1 MIIPLRSLFGRSSLI
16 RAIAAGLLRSISR
29 SRTLSGLVFCFWD
42 VCRNEHRLIL
52 ERAAIAI
59 EGVGKTSAWKQSL
72 ILHIHCLEKGLSVPS
87 ATRRDRFGLG
97 YIEAAVGLYKRLQ
110 REHSPDNAAL
120 ERWAFDVLT
129 DFFEVAGTCEVI
141 DRAKQRFYSLPSQ
154 ASEAETIS
162 SPPQEPRSGLAA
174 GLSFD
179 KLCTQRRSV
188 RWFTKTLV
196 ARETIDDAV
205 ELALKSPSTCNLQ
218 PFRFIIADSSED
230 VGRMSKLA
238 VGLTCFSEP
247 VPVLIAVVGS
257 FTQMPNARSRH
268 GVYID
273 GSLATMS
280 LIYALEARGI
290 SSCCLVFDDSPALAE
305 RARQLLA
312 LQPAETVVLLLAAG
326 YSDNQVRPTHPAKKG
341 VKEMRRFLTAP
352 VKPCEVP

>member
-1 MIIPLRSLFGRSSLI
+1 MI
-16 RAIAAGLLRSISR
+16 RAVAARLLWSISR

-52 ERAAIAI
+52 ERAVIAM
-59 EGVGKTSAWKQSL
+59 EGIRNTSAWKQSL

-87 ATRRDRFGLG
+87 ASRRDRFGLG
-97 YIEAAVGLYKRLQ
+97 YIEAAVGLYERLQ

-129 DFFEVAGTCEVI
+129 DFFEAAGTCEVI

-154 ASEAETIS
+154 TPTAESIS
-162 SPPQEPRSGLAA
+162 APTSDLAA
-174 GLSFD
+174 RLSFD
-179 KLCTQRRSV
+179 TLCTQRRSV
-188 RWFTKTLV
+188 RWFTETPV
-196 ARETIDDAV
+196 RREMINNAV

-218 PFRFIIADSSED
+218 PFRFIVADSPED
-230 VGRMSKLA
+230 VGRMSDLA

-280 LIYALEARGI
+280 LIYAFEARGI

-305 RARQLLA
+305 KARQLLA
-312 LQPAETVVLLLAAG
+312 LEPAETVVLLLAAG

-341 VKEMRRFLTAP
+341 LEEMRRFLTP
-352 VKPCEVP
+352 PMKPCEVP